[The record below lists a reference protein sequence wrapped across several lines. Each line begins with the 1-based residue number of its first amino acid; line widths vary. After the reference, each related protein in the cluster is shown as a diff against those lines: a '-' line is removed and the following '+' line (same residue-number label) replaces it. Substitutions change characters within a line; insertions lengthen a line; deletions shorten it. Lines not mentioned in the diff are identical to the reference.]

1 MGNVSLDQV
10 IEICKKAGSAIE
22 DVRRAGFTTDFKDS
36 RGNDPVTAADMAAD
50 AILSRGLTGLIPGSR
65 YFGEESSEQ
74 GDADSIACW
83 IVDPLDGTKEFVRG
97 IPEYVV
103 SVLLQVDGKNELA
116 VIHNPATGDIVA
128 GTKDGVLL
136 NDEHA
141 IVTGRDELPG
151 ATALASRT
159 ETEAGEWDK
168 FSDLDLVTTGSVAWK
183 CARVAAGLADL
194 TFTLRPRHVWDVGA
208 GFALVRWAGG
218 QISNKDGE
226 DIAIAPTHSKVR
238 CFLASNGNLHPELLD
253 RLTDVPLGPDRRN

>member
-1 MGNVSLDQV
+1 MSDDLLDRV
-10 IEICKKAGSAIE
+10 IEICEQASNAIN
-22 DVRRAGFTTDFKDS
+22 DVRRAGFATEFKDS
-36 RGNDPVTAADMAAD
+36 HASDPVTAADTAAD
-50 AILSRGLTGLIPGSR
+50 AILSKGLTSLIPGSR

-74 GDADSIACW
+74 GEANSPACW

-103 SVLLQVDGKNELA
+103 SVLLQMDGENKLA
-116 VIHNPATGDIVA
+116 AILNPATGDIIA
-128 GTKDGVLL
+128 GSASGVLL
-136 NDEHA
+136 NGSKA
-141 IVTGRDELPG
+141 KVTDRGELPG

-168 FSDLDLVTTGSVAWK
+168 FSDLNLVTTGSVAWK

-208 GFALVRWAGG
+208 GLALVGWAGG
-218 QISNKDGE
+218 RISNKEGNA
-226 DIAIAPTHSKVR
+226 IAIAPTHAKVR
-238 CFLASNGNLHPELLD
+238 CFLASNNSLHAGLLD